1 VSPRG
6 VAIPEVKEQL
16 FQAAERVLFRDG
28 PDGLT
33 SRAIT
38 EEAGVA
44 KGLLYNHFTDLDQFV
59 AELVLDRARAAAQE
73 AAALPILAGTGS
85 VSANLIDASLSLLQS
100 DALAIASI
108 VMSRPSLMAR
118 LHEVAGGGP
127 FSTLDEV
134 ERAFATYLEAE
145 KKLGRITAETDT
157 ETLALTLVGTVHHI
171 FLTKRATA
179 PGLRKRVQRIVASL
193 IGGKTPDWSAT
204 PLTVSRAASRPPRR
218 PK

>member
-16 FQAAERVLFRDG
+16 FRAAERVLYRDG

-44 KGLLYNHFTDLDQFV
+44 KGLLYNHFTDLDEFL
-59 AELVLDRARAAAQE
+59 AELILDRARAAADQ
-73 AAALPILAGTGS
+73 AAQLPKLAGTGS
-85 VSANLIDASLSLLQS
+85 VSGNLIEAALSLLRS
-100 DALAIASI
+100 HAFAVAGL
-108 VMSRPSLMAR
+108 VTSRPSLMTR
-118 LHEVAGGGP
+118 LHRAEAQGS
-127 FSTLDEV
+127 FSTLRDV
-134 ERAFATYLEAE
+134 ERAVATYLEAE
-145 KKLGRITAETDT
+145 RDLGRIPDRTDT

-171 FLTKRATA
+171 FTTMGTNA

-193 IGGKTPDWSAT
+193 IASDTPTD
-204 PLTVSRAASRPPRR
+204 PPHG
-218 PK
+218 